1 MTAYDYG
8 SNLGIIQ
15 FLVSSGRIDW
25 KVKDKQ
31 GLNVLH
37 LSVLKNDLKYVMTHA

>member
-1 MTAYDYG
+1 MNAYHYG
-8 SNLGIIQ
+8 NTQAIIQ
-15 FLVSSGRIDW
+15 MLASSDRIDW

-37 LSVLKNDLKYVMTHA
+37 LSVLKNDFKYSL